1 MNRIARLLLAA
12 TAAVAIAGCAHT
24 PLKAPCAPDEG
35 GLTVAY
41 SSLRAAG
48 PGAIVS
54 APAPSTPSA
63 TRVGCGPLKPI

>member
-48 PGAIVS
+48 PGPTS
-54 APAPSTPSA
+54 AS
-63 TRVGCGPLKPI
+63 RVGCGPLKPI